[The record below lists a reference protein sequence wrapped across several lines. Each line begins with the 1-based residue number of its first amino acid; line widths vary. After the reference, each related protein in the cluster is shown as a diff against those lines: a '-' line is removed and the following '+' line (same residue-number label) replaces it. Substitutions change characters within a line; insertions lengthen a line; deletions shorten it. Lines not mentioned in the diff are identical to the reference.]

1 MRLGTHRDGEVL
13 TTDCL
18 TSRTIER
25 TLIITEISMT
35 LYTSHESRCDIRK
48 TGRSE
53 RKKEWKK
60 TRRLRLKEREKESVL
75 IGALSPVN
83 HKGLY

>member
-1 MRLGTHRDGEVL
+1 
-13 TTDCL
+13 
-18 TSRTIER
+18 
-25 TLIITEISMT
+25 MT

-53 RKKEWKK
+53 RKKEWNE
-60 TRRLRLKEREKESVL
+60 TRRLRLKEREKESLL